1 MTNALT
7 PAEQQ
12 ARFQRWM
19 RDHAA
24 ILYRVA
30 AGFASGVDRDDLMQ
44 ELLIALWRAIPAFR
58 GEAQAATFIYRVSH
72 HAALSWKRSERRRDA
87 WQAGPAAL
95 EGIESGGG
103 ADDDAADRELLERVY
118 AGIRELPALDR
129 SLVLLS
135 LDGLSHREMAL
146 IHGLSEGNVGVRL
159 HRGRA
164 RLALSLKEWLDDP
177 R

>member
-1 MTNALT
+1 
-7 PAEQQ
+7 
-12 ARFQRWM
+12 M

-30 AGFASGVDRDDLMQ
+30 AGFAVGVDRDDLMQ

-87 WQAGPAAL
+87 WQEGPAAL
-95 EGIESGGG
+95 DGIEAAGG
-103 ADDDAADRELLERVY
+103 ADDADRGLLERVY

-146 IHGLSEGNVGVRL
+146 VHGLSEGNVGVRL

-164 RLALSLKEWLDDP
+164 RLALFLKEWIDDP

>member
-1 MTNALT
+1 MG
-7 PAEQQ
+7 
-12 ARFQRWM
+12 
-19 RDHAA
+19 DHAA

-30 AGFASGVDRDDLMQ
+30 AGFASGVDRDDLLQ

-58 GEAQAATFIYRVSH
+58 GDAQAATFIYRVAH
-72 HAALSWKRSERRRDA
+72 NAALTWKRSERRRDA
-87 WQAGPAAL
+87 WQEGPAAL
-95 EGIESGGG
+95 DGIEAAGG
-103 ADDDAADRELLERVY
+103 ADDADRGLLERVY

-129 SLVLLS
+129 SLVLMS

-164 RLALSLKEWLDDP
+164 RLAQTLKEWLDDP

>member
-1 MTNALT
+1 MG
-7 PAEQQ
+7 
-12 ARFQRWM
+12 
-19 RDHAA
+19 DHAT

-30 AGFASGVDRDDLMQ
+30 AGFASGVDRDDLLQ

-58 GEAQAATFIYRVSH
+58 GDAQAATFIYRVAH
-72 HAALSWKRSERRRDA
+72 NAALTWKRSERRRDA
-87 WQAGPAAL
+87 WQEGPTAL
-95 EGIESGGG
+95 DRIEAPGG
-103 ADDDAADRELLERVY
+103 AEDADRELLERVY

-129 SLVLLS
+129 SLVLMS

-164 RLALSLKEWLDDP
+164 RLAQTLKEWLDDP